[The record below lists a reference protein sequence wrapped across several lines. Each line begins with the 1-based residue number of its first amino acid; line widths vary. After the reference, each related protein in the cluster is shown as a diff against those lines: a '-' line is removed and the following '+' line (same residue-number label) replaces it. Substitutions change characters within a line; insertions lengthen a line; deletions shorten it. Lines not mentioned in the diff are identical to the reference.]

1 MAPSHHHQEK
11 IDTSSIEEI
20 IAEFQVKKLCES
32 LLDFNE
38 TIKET
43 NAKKS
48 QVDSTRIVDISSD
61 HVKQYRDKTQC
72 GKFKAEFENSCIKLE
87 ELLVKLEAQAK
98 QRIELVRLM
107 EKSEIFYEAQFN
119 DAKTVNN
126 VSGIFCFTLY

>member
-1 MAPSHHHQEK
+1 M
-11 IDTSSIEEI
+11 
-20 IAEFQVKKLCES
+20 KKLCES

-87 ELLVKLEAQAK
+87 EFLVKLEAQAK
-98 QRIELVRLM
+98 QRIELVKLM

-126 VSGIFCFTLY
+126 VSGISFVIRYIE